1 MRRFTL
7 TLALVAIVA
16 FAFGQRAI
24 KQMDFSKDSGKQIM
38 TYPGEKSISALTV
51 VFEEDFTDSVTT
63 GVNGLPDYFSYT
75 PNSTE
80 RWDQWQWHKFTNNET
95 AMIMWPDPGHPIL
108 ESTIADLT
116 ANGAGV
122 TVPTNNPALF
132 FDFEQSYY
140 WSVTQGDDSLCVYYS
155 IDNGSNW
162 HMIWNTYDPA
172 LVEASG
178 LEADWGNWGVN
189 TARILLPAECLGTT
203 NLQLKFDYQGAGSS
217 SALFFL
223 YNFSIVEMPSYDLSM
238 ESYVP
243 HTFYYKDGNLD
254 SARADGIYQQLPI
267 AQKRNFEYFR
277 SAVKSYGAAQTNGI
291 NISNTLTDASGTV
304 VCQKDTAYMNSNGN
318 SLNIY
323 EKDTFEIE
331 GFDASD
337 FANVTVGTYTF
348 KGVLSHDNN
357 ADDAD
362 STNQEWS
369 MDITYV
375 PNSYEGSGAVTYLS
389 RNTSINGDISPDNYG
404 GASGDQI
411 GISFTVTESCSV
423 TGGLIPMG
431 TCTDNAG
438 FLIAI
443 YGKDAS
449 DAWVQLGFSSDH
461 YCTDAESN
469 TTIDMDLQNDVE
481 LEPGK
486 EYLMM
491 AIASWTAGSSEVSF
505 ANFDAYKGRDNGLA
519 LYASKLHIG
528 SNWYVIYNVPS
539 FTVKLR
545 NNQLVNVE
553 TTLEDNVKVY
563 PNPTNGTLH
572 IDNVNGATVEVYNMV
587 GTMVDVIN
595 NASDF
600 NTVDLSNYAEG
611 TYMVKVYTEAGVVIK
626 KVNLVK

>member
-16 FAFGQRAI
+16 FAFGQKSI
-24 KQMDFSKDSGKQIM
+24 NMMKISNEKFSGKQIM
-38 TYPGEKSISALTV
+38 TYSGDKNADALV
-51 VFEEDFTDSVTT
+51 VAWEENFTDSSTT
-63 GVNGLPDYFSYT
+63 GVNGLPDYFDYINQG
-75 PNSTE
+75 PVE
-80 RWDQWQWHKFTNNET
+80 ADQWQWREFSDGTNISIRWTSDHQIPKEEFVVNVPV
-95 AMIMWPDPGHPIL
+95 A
-108 ESTIADLT
+108 
-116 ANGAGV
+116 
-122 TVPTNNPALF
+122 VPTNNPGLYVQF
-132 FDFEQSYY
+132 IQSYY
-140 WSVTQGDDSLCVYYS
+140 WSVTNGGNDSLEVTYS
-155 IDNGSNW
+155 IDDGATW
-162 HMIWNTYDPA
+162 VRLWATADAA

-178 LEADWGNWGVN
+178 MEADWGNWDMQ
-189 TARILLPAECLGTT
+189 TMRIPLPAETYGFPTMK
-203 NLQLKFDYQGAGSS
+203 LKFLYGGDAGNTTII
-217 SALFFL
+217 
-223 YNFSIVEMPSYDLSM
+223 YNMKLVEMPSYDLSM
-238 ESYVP
+238 ESYIP

-331 GFDASD
+331 GFAASD
-337 FANVTVGTYTF
+337 FANVTVGTYVF

-369 MDITYV
+369 MDITYE

-411 GISFTVTESCSV
+411 GISFTVSESCSV

-449 DAWVQLGFSSDH
+449 DEWIQLGFSQDH

-469 TTIDMDLQNDVE
+469 MTIDMDLQNDVE

-491 AIASWTAGSSEVSF
+491 AIASWTAGSSEVNF
-505 ANFDAYKGRDNGLA
+505 ANFDGYKGRNNGLA
-519 LYASKLHIG
+519 LYASSLHIG
-528 SNWYVIYNVPS
+528 ANWYVIYNVPS

-545 NNQLVNVE
+545 NNQTVNVE
-553 TTLEDNVKVY
+553 TTLEENIKVY